1 MITGKPISCYFLYL
15 QEKVKAFYFRCV
27 LNIVELLDDNSL
39 DIFTYVKKIL
49 LTKRFITKI
58 SHKKNNLS
66 ENLKMLI
73 YIIY

>member
-1 MITGKPISCYFLYL
+1 MITGKPIFCYFLYL
-15 QEKVKAFYFRCV
+15 QEKVKAFYFRRV

-49 LTKRFITKI
+49 LTKRFLTKI